1 MCNKEKQCDILI
13 LAQFS
18 YVGGGDKSRFQTS
31 CVAEQSQLDHPIELH
46 GPSQGLTSMTPAD
59 VCSLTNLHT
68 AAMARLRFWL
78 WSLIFTIF
86 VAFK

>member
-1 MCNKEKQCDILI
+1 
-13 LAQFS
+13 
-18 YVGGGDKSRFQTS
+18 
-31 CVAEQSQLDHPIELH
+31 
-46 GPSQGLTSMTPAD
+46 MTPAD

>member
-1 MCNKEKQCDILI
+1 
-13 LAQFS
+13 
-18 YVGGGDKSRFQTS
+18 
-31 CVAEQSQLDHPIELH
+31 
-46 GPSQGLTSMTPAD
+46 MTPAD
-59 VCSLTNLHT
+59 VCSLTNLYT